1 LCSEEQPAHDIDEA
15 FKERTKLVES
25 YTTLRVML
33 APDMTTDLS
42 SKWI

>member
-15 FKERTKLVES
+15 FKCTKLVES